1 MNCLSV
7 RIVVD
12 MVDTNEER
20 QMIDVPDG
28 TMIKGLMME
37 MNYGSMV
44 RQSSGFEGMSDGSM
58 EGLHGGFGLIGRL
71 SSGLN

>member
-7 RIVVD
+7 RLVVD

-28 TMIKGLMME
+28 TVWWIGCDDL
-37 MNYGSMV
+37 GI
-44 RQSSGFEGMSDGSM
+44 GDGN
-58 EGLHGGFGLIGRL
+58 ELRNDG
-71 SSGLN
+71 

>member
-1 MNCLSV
+1 
-7 RIVVD
+7 
-12 MVDTNEER
+12 
-20 QMIDVPDG
+20 
-28 TMIKGLMME
+28 ME
-37 MNYGSMV
+37 MNYGTMV